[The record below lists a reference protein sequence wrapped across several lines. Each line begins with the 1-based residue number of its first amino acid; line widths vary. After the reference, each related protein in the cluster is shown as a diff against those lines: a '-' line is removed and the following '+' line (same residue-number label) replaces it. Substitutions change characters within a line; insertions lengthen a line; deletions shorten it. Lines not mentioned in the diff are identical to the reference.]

1 MEGIQK
7 YIQKISSKTGED
19 KVSIDK
25 PSRVVHRISYGMKS
39 LLHENLRNFTAAA
52 VVRSRITKEARGEP
66 LLF

>member
-25 PSRVVHRISYGMKS
+25 PSRVAHRISYGTGIPVT
-39 LLHENLRNFTAAA
+39 RVTACD
-52 VVRSRITKEARGEP
+52 IYKKMP
-66 LLF
+66 L